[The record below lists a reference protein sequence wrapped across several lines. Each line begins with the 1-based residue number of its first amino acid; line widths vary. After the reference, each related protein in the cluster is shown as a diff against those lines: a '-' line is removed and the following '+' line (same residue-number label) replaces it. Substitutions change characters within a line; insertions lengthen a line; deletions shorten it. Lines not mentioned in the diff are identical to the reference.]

1 MATLFEKMVELKEK
15 RESLSNQGGPFAKT
29 LDKTIAGMKTVASAV
44 DRLQLAVKDQIAA
57 NALAKKTGEAT
68 DVQQSIRD
76 FLQRKIAED
85 DIERE
90 RHKRMM
96 DMAESLVP
104 KVNDEQLKA
113 FRLQQLVAREHK
125 KTLEATVEIEKKK
138 YDLQKKSA
146 EEMQKRRIKA
156 IEAER
161 AEANFAIKDK
171 YGTIESA
178 IAGLGNSG
186 GDSLGKF
193 LVAGLGRYVKER
205 KETPIEEAT
214 KEKYDALVNQQN
226 RIAEGKKALA
236 DKEFGVKQADI
247 TEDFAI
253 RAARQGIADPGSA
266 ARLYAERAQNV
277 KAIAGEGENLEK
289 QLISGKPK
297 FNAPGIEKAVREVA
311 QAVNKPKEVLPAE
324 APTLTRR
331 GIEANVEQATAPQ
344 AEVTKPAPQAEVTKP
359 APKAEVTKPTPKA
372 EVTKPAE
379 LAPRVVPEERPE
391 IASTLKAEIPKKAPE
406 AKPAPK
412 NARFT
417 KAPRQSSSLL
427 TPVVRRNAAP
437 QATVT
442 NPASTGVFGSKS
454 GAVNFSGIGKSLG
467 GIVSKLGTIA
477 TSAVKFLG
485 PWALVANAIMSFDR
499 LVPVVSGLASSVMD
513 MTKLIMPLIV
523 SSIIESGAQ
532 ILGGI
537 NGLIELFDHSRLFGR
552 GWYKDN
558 EVQSMISEKSAAV
571 EKDKEMQRK
580 TRREVTNGPGFVDT
594 TSAYTRGV
602 RATVI
607 RRETALT
614 SPTEA
619 NAIMEQS
626 RAAQAPAQPDYQVAD
641 WRNQREQ
648 NEALRDAVRESAK
661 NPGTTPI
668 MVANP
673 AMAPWFA

>member
-146 EEMQKRRIKA
+146 EDMQKRRIKA

-253 RAARQGIADPGSA
+253 RAAKQGIADPGSA

-311 QAVNKPKEVLPAE
+311 QAMNKPKEVLPAE

-344 AEVTKPAPQAEVTKP
+344 AEVTKPAP
-359 APKAEVTKPTPKA
+359 KA

-379 LAPRVVPEERPE
+379 PAPRVVPEERPE

-417 KAPRQSSSLL
+417 KAPRQSSPLL

-602 RATVI
+602 RATVT

-661 NPGTTPI
+661 HPGTTPI